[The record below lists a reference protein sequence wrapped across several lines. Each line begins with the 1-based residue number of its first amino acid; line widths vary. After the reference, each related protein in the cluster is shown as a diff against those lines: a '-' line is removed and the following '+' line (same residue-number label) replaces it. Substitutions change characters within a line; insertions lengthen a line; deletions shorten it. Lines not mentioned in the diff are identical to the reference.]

1 MNRAVSTKLICVSD
15 PEAIQIGK
23 NLIPSLKSK
32 KLVEAGVDVW
42 KLQNKAIKELME
54 KHDWFLPMIVIM
66 SKGIVKTAAWGL
78 LWRVTIGGALS
89 LGDLATDI
97 LVLLQFWNGGDK
109 MSTFKDLSL
118 ISLSASILLQLM
130 VVTFQNRKK
139 KISKLLKEWAIVLIG
154 MKGPWDAYRVAIGAE
169 QEKDTEF
176 DPIMEMSFSKGIEIF
191 AESIPAILIQ
201 SSAILSALESGES
214 ISRTAYISLLVSM
227 FSTGFVSATISYD
240 TDTNP
245 EKRAGSPQFYGLV
258 PDNGTRR
265 ALLFV
270 SMTTMSS
277 CLVMMKSLLLVSL
290 GKIKLVYCFAY
301 FFGEVAIYLVM
312 KIVRG
317 DFTYWLPLEGCLKIL
332 MSILMRVAV
341 QIIAAFTGTNAGVS
355 RMDLLRAKRAS
366 RNAKIQPLGG
376 TGSSLVGGLDQ
387 EEFKREM
394 SRRGSLF

>member
-201 SSAILSALESGES
+201 SSAIL
-214 ISRTAYISLLVSM
+214 M
-227 FSTGFVSATISYD
+227 
-240 TDTNP
+240 
-245 EKRAGSPQFYGLV
+245 
-258 PDNGTRR
+258 
-265 ALLFV
+265 
-270 SMTTMSS
+270 
-277 CLVMMKSLLLVSL
+277 
-290 GKIKLVYCFAY
+290 
-301 FFGEVAIYLVM
+301 AIYLVM